1 MVSDER
7 WDDICR
13 IDRLCYQ
20 VAFEGGSMDEL
31 RREMTDLIG
40 DEELRK
46 ELKKRMRVD
55 WAHDGFT
62 YALIFVD
69 IIRDRY
75 YHDPDYKRRYFGNL
89 KDSLR
94 DKEGGNE

>member
-1 MVSDER
+1 MVSDET
-7 WDDICR
+7 WEDICR
-13 IDRLCYQ
+13 IDRLCHE
-20 VAFEGGSMDEL
+20 VAFEDGDMDKL
-31 RREMTDLIG
+31 RREMAELIG
-40 DEELRK
+40 EEELRK

-55 WAHDGFT
+55 WVYNGFS
-62 YALIFVD
+62 YALIYVD

-94 DKEGGNE
+94 DKDGRNE